1 MGEEERRQEDWLNRR
16 ESMGEL
22 SALSKAELDR
32 RHDELAQQLNR
43 SGSERLTSATVRQE
57 YVSRID
63 AYLSE
68 RRRRESVR
76 QGEQMEALTRSLLE
90 QGERMESLTGSIN
103 SLTVVIALATI
114 AVGILT
120 AWAVLSS

>member
-1 MGEEERRQEDWLNRR
+1 MDEVGSSKEDWLNRR

-22 SALSKAELDR
+22 RALAEAELVR
-32 RHDELAQQLNR
+32 RHDELAQLLNR
-43 SGSERLTSATVRQE
+43 SGPVRLASATVRQE
-57 YVSRID
+57 YRSRMD
-63 AYLSE
+63 AYLNE
-68 RRRRESVR
+68 RARRER
-76 QGEQMEALTRSLLE
+76 HQQAEQMEALTRSLVE